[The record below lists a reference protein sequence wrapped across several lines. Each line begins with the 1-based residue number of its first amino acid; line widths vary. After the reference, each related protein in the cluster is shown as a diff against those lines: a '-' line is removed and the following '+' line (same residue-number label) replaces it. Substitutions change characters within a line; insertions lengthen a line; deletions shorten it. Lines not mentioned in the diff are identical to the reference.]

1 MKIYIKNGVSILRD
15 KKNANIH
22 FSISTSGVHK
32 IYSVSDEYLLF
43 LDLVQSEHETDVIY
57 DEIVKKYPE
66 FQKLEFLETI
76 EELRNEGILAY
87 ETSDSYDFSDHEIDR
102 YKRQVDFF
110 GDLNPHIINSWEFQK
125 KLKESAVLI
134 IGVGGLG
141 SWIAQLLTMMGIGK
155 LVICDFDFVEEHN
168 LTRQTL
174 YDVNDIGS
182 SKIDALGKKLFLIN
196 NNVLIEKID
205 KKIKNKDDIYDLT
218 NQIKSVDVVINC
230 ADFPDINTT
239 SNWISELCMKY
250 NKKHII
256 GGGYNGHTGLIGPSI
271 ISYKSACWK
280 CFDKKYLKN
289 VDSSDLEVMINTR
302 KSAGAVSILSSIV
315 ASIQTWECVKLI
327 TGIGDVQTLN
337 RKGFFDINTFEIE
350 WEEIDRLDNCELCGG
365 NKYGRINK

>member
-1 MKIYIKNGVSILRD
+1 M
-15 KKNANIH
+15 
-22 FSISTSGVHK
+22 FS
-32 IYSVSDEYLLF
+32 
-43 LDLVQSEHETDVIY
+43 
-57 DEIVKKYPE
+57 
-66 FQKLEFLETI
+66 
-76 EELRNEGILAY
+76 
-87 ETSDSYDFSDHEIDR
+87 
-102 YKRQVDFF
+102 
-110 GDLNPHIINSWEFQK
+110 
-125 KLKESAVLI
+125 LK
-134 IGVGGLG
+134 
-141 SWIAQLLTMMGIGK
+141 
-155 LVICDFDFVEEHN
+155 
-168 LTRQTL
+168 
-174 YDVNDIGS
+174 
-182 SKIDALGKKLFLIN
+182 
-196 NNVLIEKID
+196 KID

-271 ISYKSACWK
+271 IPYKSACWK